1 MIYFFIY
8 FPCNSAEDAS
18 SDEQLAAQQRGNVR
32 VLLVIPFVGFVI
44 GGSGGEGGGA
54 AEKG

>member
-8 FPCNSAEDAS
+8 SFPCNSAEDAS

-44 GGSGGEGGGA
+44 GGSGEGGA
-54 AEKG
+54 AQEKG